1 MKFIHMADMHFDAP
15 FAVLNKNELGE
26 KRRLEQR
33 EIFKNIIEYI
43 KENKVDC
50 LFICGDLYEQAYIR
64 KTTIEYINNLFK
76 SIENTNIFIIPG
88 NHDPIIKN
96 SYYNKFQWNNNV
108 TIFNGNVQKVELN
121 SNIDIYGYGFNDFYL
136 KTDILSTIKVE
147 DEDKINILLTHG
159 AIDSGS
165 AEDKE
170 YNPMPKR
177 MLSESKFNYIALGHI
192 HKKTEE
198 DAKFIYPGSTIA
210 LGFDELGE
218 HGVIEGKFDEE
229 LKTVT
234 TRFIKFDQK
243 EFVVQELNVSD
254 IISKE
259 ELIEQ
264 INSIEIDLNKYYK
277 IQLVGE
283 RNFEI
288 DMIEINRFIE
298 NKNILKIKN
307 LTKLKQD
314 IYQIAEENTLKGI
327 FVRNMLKKIEEQPD
341 EKEMIL
347 KAIEIGI
354 EAM

>member
-1 MKFIHMADMHFDAP
+1 MKFIHMADIHFDAP
-15 FAVLNKNELGE
+15 FAVLNKNGLGE
-26 KRRLEQR
+26 ERRLEQR
-33 EIFKNIIEYI
+33 EVFKNIIEYI
-43 KENKVDC
+43 KENKIDY
-50 LFICGDLYEQAYIR
+50 LFICGDLYEQEYIR

-76 SIENTNIFIIPG
+76 TIENTKIFITPG
-88 NHDPIIKN
+88 NHDPIIQN

-108 TIFNGNVQKVELN
+108 TIFNENVQRIELN
-121 SNIDIYGYGFNDFYL
+121 SNIDLYGYGFNDFYL
-136 KTDILSTIKVE
+136 KTDVLSTIKVE
-147 DEDKINILLTHG
+147 NEDKINILLTHG
-159 AIDSGS
+159 AVDSGS
-165 AEDKE
+165 AEDRE

-177 MLSESKFNYIALGHI
+177 ALSESKFNYIALGHV

-198 DAKFIYPGSTIA
+198 NTKFVYPGSTIA

-218 HGVIEGKFDEE
+218 HGAIEGKIDENS
-229 LKTVT
+229 KVIT
-234 TRFIKFDQK
+234 TKFIKFDKK
-243 EFVVQELNVSD
+243 EFVEQELNVSE

-259 ELIEQ
+259 ELIEK
-264 INSIEIDLNKYYK
+264 INSIDIDSNKYYK

-288 DMIEINRFIE
+288 DVLEINKFIE
-298 NKNILKIKN
+298 NKNILKIKDF
-307 LTKLKQD
+307 TKLKQN

-327 FVRNMLKKIEEQPD
+327 FVRNMLKKIEEQPH